1 MIERK
6 NSINPQTAVVQI
18 TFSYSRADVRQWM
31 RLLVRETCGQD
42 GLLEPEAR
50 QLTMT
55 EVDFTRW
62 LCCHP
67 AAFYALE
74 QPWAG
79 QLARWTFA
87 QAVKLGYLAEV
98 EDKPG
103 YYRLTEK
110 SLKLQ

>member
-6 NSINPQTAVVQI
+6 NSINPQAEIVQI
-18 TFSYSRADVRQWM
+18 TFSYSRADIKRWVRVY
-31 RLLVRETCGQD
+31 VRELCAPD
-42 GLLEPEAR
+42 GLREDEASR
-50 QLTMT
+50 TAVT

-62 LCCHP
+62 LRSHP

-79 QLARWTFA
+79 QLARWAFV

-103 YYRLTEK
+103 NYCLTAK

>member
-1 MIERK
+1 MIERRNAINT
-6 NSINPQTAVVQI
+6 NSNVVSI
-18 TFSYSRADVRQWM
+18 TFSYSKADVRQWM
-31 RLLVRETCGQD
+31 RLFVRETCGQD

-55 EVDFTRW
+55 ELDFIRW
-62 LCCHP
+62 LRSHP
-67 AAFYALE
+67 AAFYSIE
-74 QPWAG
+74 EPWAG
-79 QLARWTFA
+79 QLGRWAFM

-103 YYRLTEK
+103 YYRLTPK

>member
-1 MIERK
+1 MVERK
-6 NSINPQTAVVQI
+6 NNINPQAEVVQI
-18 TFSYSRADVRQWM
+18 TFSFSRADVRRWL
-31 RLLVRETCGQD
+31 RIYVRESCSPD
-42 GLLEPEAR
+42 GLREDEASR
-50 QLTMT
+50 TAVT

-79 QLARWTFA
+79 QLARWAFA

-103 YYRLTEK
+103 FYCLTAK
-110 SLKLQ
+110 ALKLQ

>member
-1 MIERK
+1 MIERR
-6 NSINPQTAVVQI
+6 NSINPCSNVVTI
-18 TFSYSRADVRQWM
+18 TFSYSRADIRHWM
-31 RLLVRETCGQD
+31 RSFVREVCGRD

-50 QLTMT
+50 QLTLT
-55 EVDFTRW
+55 ELDFTRW

-79 QLARWTFA
+79 QLARWAFT
-87 QAVKLGYLAEV
+87 QAVTLGYLAEV

-103 YYRLTEK
+103 YYRLTPQ

>member
-6 NSINPQTAVVQI
+6 NNINSQAEVVQI
-18 TFSYSRADVRQWM
+18 TFSYSRADVRRWM
-31 RLLVRETCGQD
+31 RLYTREACAPD
-42 GLLEPEAR
+42 GLREGEASR
-50 QLTMT
+50 AAVT
-55 EVDFTRW
+55 ELDFTRW
-62 LCCHP
+62 LSNHP
-67 AAFYALE
+67 LAFCAIE

-79 QLARWTFA
+79 QLARWSFV

-103 YYRLTEK
+103 NYCLTAK

>member
-1 MIERK
+1 MIERRNAINT
-6 NSINPQTAVVQI
+6 NSNVVAI
-18 TFSYSRADVRQWM
+18 TFSYSKADVRQWM
-31 RLLVRETCGQD
+31 RLFVRETCGQD

-50 QLTMT
+50 QLTLT
-55 EVDFTRW
+55 ELDFTRW
-62 LCCHP
+62 LCYHP
-67 AAFYALE
+67 AAFYAIE

-79 QLARWTFA
+79 QLARWAFT
-87 QAVKLGYLAEV
+87 QAVTLGYLAEV

>member
-6 NSINPQTAVVQI
+6 NTINPGSSVVTI
-18 TFSYSRADVRQWM
+18 TFSFSRADVRRWM
-31 RLLVRETCGQD
+31 RVFVREVCGRD
-42 GLLEPEAR
+42 SLLEPEAR

-62 LCCHP
+62 LCNHP
-67 AAFYALE
+67 LAFYSLE

-79 QLARWTFA
+79 QLARWAFV
-87 QAVKLGYLAEV
+87 QAVTLGYLAEA

>member
-6 NSINPQTAVVQI
+6 HNINPQAEIVQI
-18 TFSYSRADVRQWM
+18 SFSYSRADVRQWM
-31 RLLVRETCGQD
+31 RLFVRETCGQD

-62 LCCHP
+62 LCNHP
-67 AAFYALE
+67 AAFYSLE

-79 QLARWTFA
+79 QLARWAFV

-98 EDKPG
+98 EYKPG
-103 YYRLTEK
+103 YYRLTAK
-110 SLKLQ
+110 ALKLK